1 MFFVAD
7 AKLLTYAILATGTQ
21 VSSWY
26 RPRGRLGLQ
35 QIASV
40 YSDFVLRGLTN
51 KEPQVP
57 FGEVL
62 QRS

>member
-1 MFFVAD
+1 
-7 AKLLTYAILATGTQ
+7 LCTTC
-21 VSSWY
+21 
-26 RPRGRLGLQ
+26 LQ
-35 QIASV
+35 QIVST

-62 QRS
+62 QGA